1 MKQLINEIN
10 KNILYYETAKKQLE
24 TYIEAINSEFNLLND
39 YNPINHIKTRIKTTQ
54 SIIGKLNRKGLGIN
68 IENVNK
74 LNDIVGARIIVD
86 FIENIFEIVDK
97 IRSNDNLKIIEE
109 KDYIKNPKPS
119 VYRGY
124 HIVVSLPISVSG
136 IIKNINCE
144 IQIRT
149 NAMDFWSNNEHKLN
163 YKSDNNKY
171 KNKWLDAA
179 KKVWDLDTFMNE
191 LYIESKKNSNE
202 KDFNN
207 IKTNILKS
215 IDKFNKIKDL
225 NENYG

>member
-119 VYRGY
+119 GYRGY